1 MSDIDR
7 IGLTGLGAMG
17 RPMARHMM
25 AKGYNVCGFDPAET
39 ARQKAMLLGVPL
51 KASPA
56 DVARA
61 SELVLVAVGF
71 DADVEQAFFGP
82 GGIMEAARPGLIAA
96 ICSTIAPSYAQE
108 LARRIQTSGVVLI
121 DAPLTRGEGAA
132 EAGQMLV
139 LGGGDKAVF
148 ERCRPVFSTFA
159 SDIFHLG
166 PFGCGQTGKMVNNMI
181 LWACMAATDEGL
193 RLGEK
198 LGVDPEAMR
207 AALGQSSAQ
216 NWSMTTRA
224 EDKPTPWAE
233 KDMLI
238 AMAEAD
244 GVRMAVPVCGVVREV
259 IKEFKVRR
267 GYPTPKAVK

>member
-1 MSDIDR
+1 MSTIER
-7 IGLTGLGAMG
+7 TGLIGLGAMG

-25 AKGYNVCGFDPAET
+25 AKGFAVCGFDPAAE
-39 ARQKAMLLGVPL
+39 AQQKAMLVGVPL
-51 KASPA
+51 KASPG

-61 SELVLVAVGF
+61 CDLVLVAVGF
-71 DADVEQAFFGP
+71 DAEVERAFFDP
-82 GGIMEAARPGLIAA
+82 GGIMEAARPGLTVA

-108 LARRIQTSGVVLI
+108 LAQRVMPSGVILI

-139 LGGGDKAVF
+139 LGGGEAATF
-148 ERCRPVFSTFA
+148 ERCRPVFATFA
-159 SDIFHLG
+159 TDIFHLG
-166 PFGCGQTGKMVNNMI
+166 PFGSGQTGKMVNNMI

-198 LGVDPEAMR
+198 LGVDAELMR
-207 AALGQSSAQ
+207 AALGHSSAQ

-224 EDKPTPWAE
+224 EEKPTPWAE

-244 GVRMAVPVCGVVREV
+244 NVRTPVPVCGVVREA
-259 IKEFKVRR
+259 IKELKVRR
-267 GYPTPKAVK
+267 GYPTPKTPK